1 MLCKKEAPYLR
12 NQAAFSFDEPHV
24 MIKIA
29 NNELIWT
36 LFQVDEPVPDIK
48 AELSGKLG
56 GLRVVGGG
64 SERE

>member
-1 MLCKKEAPYLR
+1 
-12 NQAAFSFDEPHV
+12 